1 MSSWIATA
9 RVPAEVVLAEG
20 MHYSGDVHVQNS
32 VPHRHGPE
40 TALEMLNR
48 RQAVF
53 PVSLSDGGVVFL
65 AKAQVAVLS
74 CEPPDIAVDPERASV
89 ATRVHLRVIMVG
101 GAEFTGWAQGELPP
115 SRARALDFLN
125 GPDEFFSLQ
134 TDGTMRCLHRTFVR
148 AVTPLD

>member
-1 MSSWIATA
+1 MSRWLATA
-9 RVPAEVVLAEG
+9 RVPAEVIMAEG
-20 MHYSGDVHVQNS
+20 MRYAGDVHVQNS

-48 RQAVF
+48 RQAIF
-53 PVSLSDGGVVFL
+53 PLSLADGGVVFL

-74 CEPPDIAVDPERASV
+74 CDPPEPMFEPERASV
-89 ATRVHLRVIMVG
+89 ATRMHLHVIMVG
-101 GAEFTGWAQGELPP
+101 GAEFIGWAQGELPP
-115 SRARALDFLN
+115 SRGRALDFLN
-125 GPDEFFSLQ
+125 GPDDFFSLQ